1 MLSLFYILAYSV
13 YHLIVK
19 NLLEGL
25 GIYSSYLLNFQS
37 QYETPSEDGVHSIV
51 LAGNVGGNFTFQ
63 GSMDMVIKGK
73 CRLYN
78 NGNVQVIR

>member
-13 YHLIVK
+13 YHFIVK

-51 LAGNVGGNFTFQ
+51 LAGNVGGNFTLQ

-73 CRLYN
+73 CRLHH
-78 NGNVQVIR
+78 NGNV